1 MFVLWFFESV
11 RRILDFLT
19 VPRLQF
25 KFKHEARRTGGG
37 KAIKWQQHEQAGQLL
52 QDYVVDTYP
61 VYFGLKMH
69 VCKGNKVFFENY
81 DDGGCF

>member
-1 MFVLWFFESV
+1 MFVLWFFEMV
-11 RRILDFLT
+11 RRILDFWT

-25 KFKHEARRTGGG
+25 KFYHEVRRTGSG
-37 KAIKWQQHEQAGQLL
+37 KAIKWQPYEQAGQLL
-52 QDYVVDTYP
+52 QDYVVDTYL

-69 VCKGNKVFFENY
+69 VCKGNKLWFGNY